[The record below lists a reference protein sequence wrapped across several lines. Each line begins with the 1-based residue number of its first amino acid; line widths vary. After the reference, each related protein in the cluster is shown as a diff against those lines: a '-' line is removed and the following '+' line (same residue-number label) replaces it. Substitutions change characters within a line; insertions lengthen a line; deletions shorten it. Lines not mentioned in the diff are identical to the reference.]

1 MPNYPPSQIWNC
13 DEFDIQACQNWSAL
27 VLAWTCLRTIQS
39 IMLDECEWLY
49 VLSYI
54 NVVSITLPNFY
65 IFKGK
70 HFAHNFITKCEFSPT
85 MVMQLKT

>member
-1 MPNYPPSQIWNC
+1 
-13 DEFDIQACQNWSAL
+13 
-27 VLAWTCLRTIQS
+27 
-39 IMLDECEWLY
+39 MLDECEWLY